1 MKNINQTFQYLLTI
15 FPYSLGIIS
24 SWAIFLMIVLTTLV
38 VFLRYFLGIGVV
50 GLQEMV
56 IYLHGIAFLFCSAYA
71 YENDEH
77 VRVDIFYRR
86 ASKKNKKIINLIG
99 NLIFLQPMAWTIFIL
114 SINYVLFSWSTYEV
128 SPEPGGLPFVY
139 LYKSCILIFSVVLI
153 LQSLASILAYF
164 NDD

>member
-1 MKNINQTFQYLLTI
+1 MKNINQTFQYLLKI

-86 ASKKNKKIINLIG
+86 ASEKNKKIINLIG
-99 NLIFLQPMAWTIFIL
+99 NLIFLQPMAWTIFICPL
-114 SINYVLFSWSTYEV
+114 IMFYFHGPLMKFLLNQEDFHSFTYT
-128 SPEPGGLPFVY
+128 
-139 LYKSCILIFSVVLI
+139 KVV
-153 LQSLASILAYF
+153 F
-164 NDD
+164 